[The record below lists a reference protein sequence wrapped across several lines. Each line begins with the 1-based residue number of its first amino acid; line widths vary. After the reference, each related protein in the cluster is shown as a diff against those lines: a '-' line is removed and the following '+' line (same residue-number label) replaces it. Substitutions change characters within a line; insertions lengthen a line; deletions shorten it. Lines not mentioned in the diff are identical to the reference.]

1 MASAEEGF
9 RHRFVAAAGEP
20 GGTEVPP
27 ADVHGDGHVLR
38 FGFQGPVDHIHIVIG
53 QFIQVKAPFCISL
66 PFVGVTEFSP
76 AGVIQLQIPATGG
89 VEGADGLLVGQGD
102 VREQPVLV
110 LVLRNGFI
118 VFFPD
123 AANQVEHAGGGNG
136 HLGQG
141 ISRRLFQETEM
152 IQERMVPEADGT
164 GDLCRAGLGL
174 SPFEMDGPIFRRD
187 FRDPFQFCQEIQM
200 PVPAAEF
207 SIGDGMEAY
216 FFFFGYQILDG
227 SIFRLFQISSG
238 DFPGGKR
245 LSFFF
250 QGSWTQEAAND
261 IIPERRS
268 IFYTHVTFPPVAF
281 MDCSWEKYTMGV
293 GIWIIPKNNRVP

>member
-1 MASAEEGF
+1 MS
-9 RHRFVAAAGEP
+9 
-20 GGTEVPP
+20 
-27 ADVHGDGHVLR
+27 
-38 FGFQGPVDHIHIVIG
+38 
-53 QFIQVKAPFCISL
+53 
-66 PFVGVTEFSP
+66 
-76 AGVIQLQIPATGG
+76 
-89 VEGADGLLVGQGD
+89 
-102 VREQPVLV
+102 
-110 LVLRNGFI
+110 
-118 VFFPD
+118 
-123 AANQVEHAGGGNG
+123 
-136 HLGQG
+136 
-141 ISRRLFQETEM
+141 
-152 IQERMVPEADGT
+152 
-164 GDLCRAGLGL
+164 
-174 SPFEMDGPIFRRD
+174 
-187 FRDPFQFCQEIQM
+187 
-200 PVPAAEF
+200 VPAAEF
-207 SIGDGMEAY
+207 SISDGMEAY